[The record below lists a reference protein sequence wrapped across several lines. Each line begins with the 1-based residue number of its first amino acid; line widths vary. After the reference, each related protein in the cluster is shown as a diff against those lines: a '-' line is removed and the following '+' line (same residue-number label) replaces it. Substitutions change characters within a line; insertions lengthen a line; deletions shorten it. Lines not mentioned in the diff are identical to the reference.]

1 MNRRLLSA
9 AALVGAVIT
18 SSLGYSQVFTGSSF
32 AFRLAG
38 AAIVAAMVVVFAPA
52 MRIRRRM
59 VPVAALLTW
68 FLYVSYVVLGS
79 TMSFGLPTGDT
90 FRELSAGLID
100 GWPLALDDFLP
111 LASNSPVLVLLAS
124 VVFAATAVAIDLIWH
139 TERISLPVLAPIVV
153 LGLSLPL
160 AAPAGGQPWWL
171 ILAVAVAILG
181 YVLIRANPTHDLHNA
196 RLVGGE
202 IGDATT
208 GPMSTVL
215 LRGAPVVLAAALVG
229 ALLAGPLSLGRDDP
243 YDPRSQRDEALTAQ
257 PVPNPLSS
265 FKAISGQDPPVAAFR
280 LDFLVD
286 EDEDLVDR
294 IALVVLDAYDGQN
307 WSSNQRFA
315 ITDKELALDKALDP
329 EATLVPHRIA
339 IDSLPGPW
347 LPAAVRPE
355 RIDAIGASFDE
366 ASGMLLGD
374 ATEYVVVSRVV
385 NPDALGVD
393 AVAATGDAF
402 RKYRELPEAF
412 SAEMATLADQITAEA
427 FSPSEQLN
435 ALTEYFSTDFGYDPD
450 TRSGHA
456 LGRIEQLLTDDR
468 VGSAEQY
475 ATAYA
480 LLARS
485 LGLPTRLVIGYDLS
499 DVVDADNDGALDV
512 TSAAYDV
519 WVEVRFDGGL
529 GWMAIDPTPVD
540 ASVEANQP
548 QSPGT
553 TVAQGQTQSAGE
565 SASEAGPSEAP
576 NDNVEVGNSL
586 ATWILPVLVIG
597 FILLWA
603 LIFVLVIVATKA
615 RRRIRRR
622 RHTNVAGR
630 VEGAWADARDRLV
643 ESGVEVSSTM
653 TMAEIVEAGN
663 LELGSEIV
671 APLRA
676 MVPDVSQ
683 TLYGQHPPAAETASR
698 AWEQADN
705 FSFTLRSS
713 RTVSRRILA
722 KLNPRPLLRR

>member
-18 SSLGYSQVFTGSSF
+18 SSLGYSQAFAGSSF
-32 AFRLAG
+32 AFRLGG
-38 AAIVAAMVVVFAPA
+38 AAIVAAVVV
-52 MRIRRRM
+52 I
-59 VPVAALLTW
+59 AASFVNVSRKVTPIAVVLAW
-68 FLYVSYVVLGS
+68 FLYVSYVVLSS
-79 TMSFGLPTGDT
+79 TMSFGLPTADT
-90 FRELSAGLID
+90 FRDFSTGLID

-111 LASNSPVLVLLAS
+111 LAGNSPVLVLLTT

-139 TERISLPVLAPIVV
+139 TERVSLPVLAPLAV

-171 ILAVAVAILG
+171 ILAVAAAILG
-181 YVLIRANPTHDLHNA
+181 YVLIRANPTHDLDNA
-196 RLVGGE
+196 RLVGSD
-202 IGDATT
+202 IGDANTA
-208 GPMSTVL
+208 PLSAVL
-215 LRGAPVVLAAALVG
+215 LRGAPVVGVAAVVG
-229 ALLAGPLSLGRDDP
+229 LLLSSPLSLGRDEP
-243 YDPRSQRDEALTAQ
+243 YDPRSQRGEELTAQ
-257 PVPNPLSS
+257 PVLNPLSS
-265 FKAISGQDPPVAAFR
+265 FKAISVQDPPVAAFS
-280 LDFLVD
+280 LDFLV
-286 EDEDLVDR
+286 EQDEDLVDR
-294 IALVVLDAYDGQN
+294 LALVVLDSYDGQS
-307 WSSNQRFA
+307 WSSGQRFT
-315 ITDKELALDKALDP
+315 ITDNELSLDPALDS
-329 EATLVPHRIA
+329 EAALVPYRITIA
-339 IDSLPGPW
+339 SVPGPW
-347 LPAAVRPE
+347 LPAATRPE
-355 RIDAIGASFDE
+355 RIDAVGTSFDDE
-366 ASGMLLGD
+366 SGMLLGD

-385 NPDALGVD
+385 GADALV
-393 AVAATGDAF
+393 ANSVAATSESF
-402 RKYRELPEAF
+402 RRYRELPEAF
-412 SAEMATLADQITAEA
+412 SAEMATLAEQITVDA
-427 FSPSEQLN
+427 FSPADQLD
-435 ALTEYFSTDFGYDPD
+435 ALTEYFSVDFGYDPEV
-450 TRSGHA
+450 RSGHS

-485 LGLPTRLVIGYDLS
+485 LGLPTRLVLGYDLS
-499 DVVDADNDGALDV
+499 EVVDADNDGAFDV

-540 ASVEANQP
+540 ASIDANQQ

-553 TVAQGQTQSAGE
+553 TVARGRTESAGE
-565 SASEAGPSEAP
+565 APSEAGPSEAP
-576 NDNVEVGNSL
+576 NENVEVGEAL
-586 ATWILPVLVIG
+586 AGWILPVLVVG
-597 FILLWA
+597 FIALWA
-603 LIFVLVIVATKA
+603 LVFVLVIVATKA
-615 RRRIRRR
+615 RRRMRRR

-630 VEGAWADARDRLV
+630 VEGAWADARDRLI
-643 ESGVEVSSTM
+643 ESGIDVENTM

-683 TLYGQHPPAAETASR
+683 SIYGQHPPAAETASR

-713 RTVSRRILA
+713 RTVTRRILA